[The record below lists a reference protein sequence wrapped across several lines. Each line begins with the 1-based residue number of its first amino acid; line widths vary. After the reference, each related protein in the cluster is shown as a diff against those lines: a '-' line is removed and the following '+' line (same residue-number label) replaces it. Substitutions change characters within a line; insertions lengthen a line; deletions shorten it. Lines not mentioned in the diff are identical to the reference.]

1 MQSDKIIW
9 KAESLTNKM
18 LNEINKNKSITQKD
32 LKNKSEKKTLIK
44 GQLKIWFDMRLVA
57 GHHFSFS
64 KTTWVYRLFW
74 YVFLLNINYKCKS
87 KSLSKHLIII
97 SVNK

>member
-1 MQSDKIIW
+1 
-9 KAESLTNKM
+9 
-18 LNEINKNKSITQKD
+18 
-32 LKNKSEKKTLIK
+32 
-44 GQLKIWFDMRLVA
+44 MRLVA

-64 KTTWVYRLFW
+64 TTTWVYRLFW